1 MIRGGSQNYIV
12 GVLWDRAIVLIFWC
26 PFRFFMLC
34 SLLCSLLNI
43 ELTFSQCSS
52 FFLKSLKN
60 GFWYFK
66 IVEYFL
72 YYLLSHQLPPMTDK
86 PWNGLARIAAPAA
99 KALPAPAATSGSS
112 KLAVGLLFPG
122 QGSQYAAGQSKELA
136 WDGNNMEQREW
147 SWKLT
152 ILGWDYM
159 VHFIPFRRANL
170 CYNMALPENEVYRHI
185 SSNVD

>member
-1 MIRGGSQNYIV
+1 MEQHGGTGCIYIYNIYISPPAPKHRFVPRGAIQIYIYKIKAVIRGGSQNYIV
-12 GVLWDRAIVLIFWC
+12 GVLWDIAIVLIFWC
-26 PFRFFMLC
+26 LFRFFMLC

-52 FFLKSLKN
+52 FLLKSLKN

-72 YYLLSHQLPPMTDK
+72 YYLLSHQLPPMNDK

-99 KALPAPAATSGSS
+99 KALPAPAATPSGSS

-136 WDGNNMEQREW
+136 WDRNNVNDRG
-147 SWKLT
+147 S
-152 ILGWDYM
+152 
-159 VHFIPFRRANL
+159 
-170 CYNMALPENEVYRHI
+170 
-185 SSNVD
+185 

>member
-60 GFWYFK
+60 DFWYFK

-72 YYLLSHQLPPMTDK
+72 YYLLSHQLPPMNDK
-86 PWNGLARIAAPAA
+86 PWNGLARIAAPCSQSIACTGSDIGVQQA
-99 KALPAPAATSGSS
+99 GRGVAISGARLPICRWTVKGA
-112 KLAVGLLFPG
+112 GLRWEQHGTTWMIVEVNNFRVRLYVSFHTIQKG
-122 QGSQYAAGQSKELA
+122 QL
-136 WDGNNMEQREW
+136 M
-147 SWKLT
+147 L
-152 ILGWDYM
+152 
-159 VHFIPFRRANL
+159 
-170 CYNMALPENEVYRHI
+170 
-185 SSNVD
+185 